1 MVSGSTHAI
10 IIHPADN
17 VATALESIP
26 AGGRIVLKNHGRVLR
41 ITAREE
47 IPMGHKVSLFR
58 IEKGE
63 RIIKYGETI
72 GLATAKIDT
81 GCHVH
86 VHNLESR
93 RGRGDLKERWGA

>member
-1 MVSGSTHAI
+1 
-10 IIHPADN
+10 
-17 VATALESIP
+17 
-26 AGGRIVLKNHGRVLR
+26 
-41 ITAREE
+41 
-47 IPMGHKVSLFR
+47 MGHKVSLFR